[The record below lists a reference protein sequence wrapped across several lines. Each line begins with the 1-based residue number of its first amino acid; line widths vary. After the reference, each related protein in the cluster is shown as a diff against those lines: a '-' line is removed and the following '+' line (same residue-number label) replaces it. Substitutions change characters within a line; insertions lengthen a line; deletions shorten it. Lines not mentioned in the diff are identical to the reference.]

1 MSYFNTTSLSGGD
14 LKTANAQAKGQDER
28 VLEHFKAHPSDYL
41 NPDDVLEAIFTSSV
55 PITSV
60 RRSINTLTNGLFLEK
75 TGLMKMG
82 RYGKPTHTWR
92 LRLSNTNQLN
102 LL

>member
-1 MSYFNTTSLSGGD
+1 MSYFNTTDLKGGV
-14 LKTANAQAKGQDER
+14 LKTAIITVKGQDER

-41 NPDDVLEAIFTSSV
+41 TPDDVLEAIFTSSV

-60 RRSINTLTNGLFLEK
+60 RRSMNTLTKGLFLEK
-75 TGLMKMG
+75 TDRMKVG
-82 RYGKPTHTWR
+82 RYGKLTHCWKLKTI
-92 LRLSNTNQLN
+92 NNQLP